1 MSTGQ
6 RENQVW
12 TKTDPDPNTSLCLSR
27 GGTSHVR
34 TGKPGT
40 HHYVLISIV
49 YEILRRDNILPGS
62 SDALLAWS
70 RLPALYTGA
79 RPEYW
84 INLPNSIYAETQ
96 LYWEFNGTRIEAVL
110 CCTSSRQRW
119 WRELEMYCSW
129 LTSYSILYAGR
140 GWAGSSAEADLID
153 FILHQ
158 TARLMISALCV
169 NNSAE
174 RGAKTSLKMLQSA
187 TDSIFWGRNIWFW
200 LYYSFYSLSLDL
212 F

>member
-1 MSTGQ
+1 MVS
-6 RENQVW
+6 VVMPYW
-12 TKTDPDPNTSLCLSR
+12 
-27 GGTSHVR
+27 
-34 TGKPGT
+34 
-40 HHYVLISIV
+40 
-49 YEILRRDNILPGS
+49 
-62 SDALLAWS
+62 LLAWP
-70 RLPALYTGA
+70 RLSVLYTGA

-110 CCTSSRQRW
+110 CCTSSRERW